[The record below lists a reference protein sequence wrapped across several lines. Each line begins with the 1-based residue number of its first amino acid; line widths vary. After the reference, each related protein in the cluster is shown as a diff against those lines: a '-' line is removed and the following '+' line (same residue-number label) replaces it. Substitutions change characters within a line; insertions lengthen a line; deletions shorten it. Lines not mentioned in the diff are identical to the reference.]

1 MRLFLL
7 APLLASVLAAIC
19 VAGPGDDAPQMTGAS
34 AKNAKPGDII
44 DISGLGLGS
53 KAVDEVYLTDHK
65 FDMKV
70 KLLEQNDKL
79 IKFRVPPF
87 AKPGRVQLLMLTTG
101 DTPQLLEEPVY
112 ILIEEASTEVG
123 RVTAR
128 PAAPAPAEKEAVTP
142 SAAPAPAAKEEQR
155 DKQQ

>member
-7 APLLASVLAAIC
+7 ASMLAAATC
-19 VAGPGDDAPQMTGAS
+19 FAGPGDDAPQMTGAS
-34 AKNAKPGDII
+34 AKTAKPGDII
-44 DISGLGLGS
+44 DISGLGLGT
-53 KAVDEVYLTDHK
+53 KAIDEVYLTDHK

-70 KLLEQNDKL
+70 KLLEQTDKL

-101 DTPQLLEEPVY
+101 ETPALLEEPVY
-112 ILIEEASTEVG
+112 LVIEEPSTEVA
-123 RVTAR
+123 AR
-128 PAAPAPAEKEAVTP
+128 PAAPAPAPAPVEKEA
-142 SAAPAPAAKEEQR
+142 APQAAKEEQR

>member
-7 APLLASVLAAIC
+7 ASLLASTSATMCFAS
-19 VAGPGDDAPQMTGAS
+19 PGDDAPQMTGSS
-34 AKNAKPGDII
+34 AKTAKPGDVI
-44 DISGLGLGS
+44 DISGLGLSS

-70 KLLEQNDKL
+70 KLLEQTEKL

-101 DTPQLLEEPVY
+101 DTPQLLEEPIYLV
-112 ILIEEASTEVG
+112 IEEPSTEVA
-123 RVTAR
+123 AR
-128 PAAPAPAEKEAVTP
+128 PAPPAPASAEKEA
-142 SAAPAPAAKEEQR
+142 APPAAKEEQR